1 MTSELIAHS
10 ASGVMA
16 IDSETVRA
24 RGIIGYYL
32 LNSLLRS
39 RSGPKSRNGTGR
51 IMWLQPERLW
61 KRLGRAGNQ
70 PTYGVEAY
78 FPFVNA
84 NGPCYF

>member
-1 MTSELIAHS
+1 MASELIAHS

-51 IMWLQPERLW
+51 IM
-61 KRLGRAGNQ
+61 
-70 PTYGVEAY
+70 
-78 FPFVNA
+78 
-84 NGPCYF
+84 

>member
-1 MTSELIAHS
+1 MAADSCVLLAKNVLSQYFLPTFTKTIILLALMASELIAHS

-51 IMWLQPERLW
+51 IM
-61 KRLGRAGNQ
+61 
-70 PTYGVEAY
+70 
-78 FPFVNA
+78 
-84 NGPCYF
+84 

>member
-1 MTSELIAHS
+1 MAADSCVLLAKNVLSQYFLPTFTKTIILLALMASELIAHS

-39 RSGPKSRNGTGR
+39 RSGPESRNGTGR
-51 IMWLQPERLW
+51 IM
-61 KRLGRAGNQ
+61 
-70 PTYGVEAY
+70 
-78 FPFVNA
+78 
-84 NGPCYF
+84 

>member
-1 MTSELIAHS
+1 MAADSCVLLAKNVLSQYFLPTFTKTIILLALMASELIALS

-39 RSGPKSRNGTGR
+39 RSGPESRNGTGR
-51 IMWLQPERLW
+51 IM
-61 KRLGRAGNQ
+61 
-70 PTYGVEAY
+70 
-78 FPFVNA
+78 
-84 NGPCYF
+84 

>member
-1 MTSELIAHS
+1 MAADSCVLLAKNVSSQYFLPTFTKTIILLALMASELIAHS

-39 RSGPKSRNGTGR
+39 RSGPESRNGTGR
-51 IMWLQPERLW
+51 IM
-61 KRLGRAGNQ
+61 
-70 PTYGVEAY
+70 
-78 FPFVNA
+78 
-84 NGPCYF
+84 

>member
-1 MTSELIAHS
+1 MAADSYVLLAKNVLSQYFLPTFTKTIILLALMASELIAHS

-51 IMWLQPERLW
+51 IM
-61 KRLGRAGNQ
+61 
-70 PTYGVEAY
+70 
-78 FPFVNA
+78 
-84 NGPCYF
+84 